1 MLTLI
6 LFVTACSKESG
17 NMPLELIEE
26 PNQVKLIDIRISEV
40 SPTNSNGESWDEN
53 SPPDIFVEFYYQSG
67 NIEYT
72 DTLHDVSLS
81 SSNNVFT
88 DRSLILD
95 NPQDRIF
102 YTVFEYD
109 EFPIP
114 GLADQV
120 VESGQLRF
128 YTPWFSSIP
137 ETLVRGENLK
147 IEWVVEYVY

>member
-1 MLTLI
+1 
-6 LFVTACSKESG
+6 
-17 NMPLELIEE
+17 MPLELIEE

-102 YTVFEYD
+102 YTVFESMVCCNLSPSKPQ
-109 EFPIP
+109 FPNDWP
-114 GLADQV
+114 H
-120 VESGQLRF
+120 F
-128 YTPWFSSIP
+128 F
-137 ETLVRGENLK
+137 N
-147 IEWVVEYVY
+147 